1 MVLEDVVHRSCELA
15 RYRLPPLGAEL
26 DGFCNSLDEQGYSYS
41 LIRGY
46 AARVSQFNL
55 FLCRRGI
62 KTGDPIEEEH
72 AQRFISRHRRT
83 QSQSWLDVTRRALR
97 LLTCYLTDQG
107 ILRPRPKVPAPYEEL
122 LARYVQYLGSY
133 RGLSASTIRC
143 YRFYLTPFLQALD
156 QDDLPRAIG
165 DLTPQDVQ
173 SFFIKRAQ
181 GKATTTRGHIRLGLR
196 HFFAFCARDGYGSR
210 HLADAVPHIYSYR
223 LADVPRQIPEQDAHA
238 LLESIDRSTGLGRRD
253 YAMILLLY
261 TYGVRGGQVRTLR
274 LEDIQWRQSRI
285 RFPACKGGRQ
295 VIEPLIDEVGD
306 ALLDYLRNGR
316 PQATYPE
323 VFLTDRAPIHPMH
336 ADHLYARVCSRLKR
350 LGLDHGA
357 RGPHGFRH
365 AFASR
370 MLGNGHSMKTIADM
384 LGHRD
389 INSSFIYTKV
399 DFRTL
404 AEVPLDW
411 PGVNDE

>member
-1 MVLEDVVHRSCELA
+1 MVLKEVVHRSCELA
-15 RYRLPPLGAEL
+15 RYRLPPLGGEL

-46 AARVSQFNL
+46 TARISQFNL
-55 FLCRRGI
+55 FLRQRGI
-62 KTGDPIEEEH
+62 KIGDPIEEEH
-72 AQRFISRHRRT
+72 VQRFISRHRRT
-83 QSQSWLDVTRRALR
+83 RSQSWLDLTRRALR
-97 LLTCYLTDQG
+97 LLTCYLTDRG
-107 ILRPRPKVPAPYEEL
+107 ILIPSPKVLAPYEEL
-122 LARYVQYLGSY
+122 LARYVRYLGSN

-143 YRFYLTPFLQALD
+143 YGFYLTPFLQALD

-165 DLTPQDVQ
+165 ELTPQDVQ
-173 SFFIKRAQ
+173 SFFIKHAQ
-181 GKATTTRGHIRLGLR
+181 GKATTTRGHIRLCLR
-196 HFFAFCARDGYGSR
+196 HFFAFCAREGYGSG

-223 LADVPRQIPEQDAHA
+223 MADVPRQIPEQDAHS

-261 TYGVRGGQVRTLR
+261 TYGVRGGQVRALR

-306 ALLDYLRNGR
+306 ALLNYLRNGR

-323 VFLTDRAPIHPMH
+323 IFLTDRAPIHPMH
-336 ADHLYARVCSRLKR
+336 ADHLYARVRSLLKR
-350 LGLDHGA
+350 LGLDQGA

-370 MLGNGHSMKTIADM
+370 LLGNGHSMKTIADM

-389 INSSFIYTKV
+389 INSTFIYTKV

-404 AEVPLDW
+404 ADVPLDW
-411 PGVNDE
+411 PGGEQ